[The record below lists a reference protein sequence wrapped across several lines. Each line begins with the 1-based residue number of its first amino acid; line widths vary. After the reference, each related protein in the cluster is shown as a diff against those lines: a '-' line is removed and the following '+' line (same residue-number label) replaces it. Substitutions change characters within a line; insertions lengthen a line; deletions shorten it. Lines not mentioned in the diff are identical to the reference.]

1 MKIIKSI
8 SALPKHLKSPYPND
22 KDSYQLEWDEPRFF
36 NQNGKE
42 CKNKILPLKT
52 VPAFIKTHK
61 LVGLSM
67 DDMLDSPAKISEMF
81 KTLEEAV
88 ALLSVDGKYV
98 LALSVTW
105 DDGQTLLVPEAWKKI
120 DFEDYQY

>member
-1 MKIIKSI
+1 MKLIKSI
-8 SALPKHLKSPYPND
+8 SAVPKRLKSPYLND
-22 KDSYQLEWDEPRFF
+22 KDSYQLEWDEPRFI
-36 NQNGKE
+36 NQTGKE

-88 ALLSVDGKYV
+88 ALLSADGKYV

-105 DDGQTLLVPEAWKKI
+105 DDGQTLLVPAAWKKI